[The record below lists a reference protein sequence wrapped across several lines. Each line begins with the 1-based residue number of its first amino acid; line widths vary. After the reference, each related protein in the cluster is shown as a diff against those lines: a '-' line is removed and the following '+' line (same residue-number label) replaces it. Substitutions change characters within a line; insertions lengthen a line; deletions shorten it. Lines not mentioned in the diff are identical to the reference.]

1 MTAVTGGGYI
11 GYYMIHSPSPSQD
24 GHPSYD
30 PLLLLSL
37 WMESIFV
44 HLIYLVI
51 LEMEDGVAACWVW
64 RGGGGLDG
72 DGQWGKAE
80 EKGGPEERLKII

>member
-1 MTAVTGGGYI
+1 
-11 GYYMIHSPSPSQD
+11 
-24 GHPSYD
+24 
-30 PLLLLSL
+30 
-37 WMESIFV
+37 MESIFV
-44 HLIYLVI
+44 HFIYLVI

-80 EKGGPEERLKII
+80 EKGGPYERLKII